1 MMPGPSDLAP
11 APNRASA
18 TDEPWA
24 GIGDTTIA
32 GPLPDAGVYPPPW
45 GRAALPP
52 RPATARAG
60 TTALGSPSLLGG
72 VGLAGLDVTEWTMGS
87 SVVLSIAGEVDI
99 ATTAEL
105 SEALGTALG
114 SGVKRLVCDLSGV
127 GFLDA
132 AGLTSLLLA
141 YRQAIACRV
150 QLDLAGLQPLPRRVI
165 ALVGLD
171 SVFALHD
178 RVAEAVDAQAQ
189 RPAPFELTRSRMP
202 TDLRSREE
210 YRGGTFKVSSS
221 TSTDSRLD
229 TPARDNGVWEPGTD
243 RAGGSDVTSGPAAR
257 RPLPSSAH
265 RVGGDQRDGRAY
277 RARGAL
283 GSPSVSKNPES
294 SQTAVLVDLVRT

>member
-1 MMPGPSDLAP
+1 MPGPSDLAP

-24 GIGDTTIA
+24 GVGDTTMA
-32 GPLPDAGVYPPPW
+32 GPLPDASVYPPPW

-60 TTALGSPSLLGG
+60 TMALGSSSLLGG

-132 AGLTSLLLA
+132 AGLQSLS
-141 YRQAIACRV
+141 
-150 QLDLAGLQPLPRRVI
+150 RRVI

-189 RPAPFELTRSRMP
+189 RAAPFELTRSRMP

-210 YRGGTFKVSSS
+210 YRGGTFKVSPS

-229 TPARDNGVWEPGTD
+229 TPASDNGVWEPGTD

-265 RVGGDQRDGRAY
+265 RAGGDQRDGRAY

-283 GSPSVSKNPES
+283 GSLSVSKDPKS